1 MATSAIWKATAT
13 GARLRRRR
21 RAHEN
26 AGRRC
31 LQLTVATRAEPRPPT
46 IRRRARKRRSDATV
60 RTVRNVRPRN
70 YTIAVQRLAAAGRC
84 CGPSPARYRRNRPH
98 QALEIQCGDR
108 CGRCGRKWRP
118 PFWCSGIA
126 ACLNDAADRPWVP
139 ANSLPTNLGQRSR
152 AAGSGGLG
160 RSWLGSLIDG
170 PRRRE
175 AAV

>member
-46 IRRRARKRRSDATV
+46 IRRRARKRRDATV

-108 CGRCGRKWRP
+108 CGRCGRKWHP